1 MQVFVILFLIIFY
14 LFSFTFGLNIHFYS
28 KLVSMTNKKG
38 AGGARE
44 GAGRPPKILEIKLIE
59 QMDAICVPDQ
69 IWEALLYTCKEG
81 DTAALKLWLSYRFGM
96 PKQQIDV
103 TSNGENIAPPIQ
115 WIGKKIAI
123 ESAKV
128 ISEEEEETN
137 QPQFDDIQKKVRQ
150 DYKNLIDQDKENK
163 QSDQFDIWL

>member
-14 LFSFTFGLNIHFYS
+14 LFSIPLPLNIHFYS
-28 KLVSMTNKKG
+28 NLVVMTNKKG

-44 GAGRPPKILEIKLIE
+44 GAGRPPKILEVKLIE
-59 QMDAICVPDQ
+59 QMDAIAVPDE
-69 IWEALLYTCKEG
+69 IWKALLYKCKEG

-115 WIGKKIAI
+115 WITKNIEI

-128 ISEEEEETN
+128 ISEEISRDLQTGQQIESFGADLQT
-137 QPQFDDIQKKVRQ
+137 
-150 DYKNLIDQDKENK
+150 DKI
-163 QSDQFDIWL
+163 FI